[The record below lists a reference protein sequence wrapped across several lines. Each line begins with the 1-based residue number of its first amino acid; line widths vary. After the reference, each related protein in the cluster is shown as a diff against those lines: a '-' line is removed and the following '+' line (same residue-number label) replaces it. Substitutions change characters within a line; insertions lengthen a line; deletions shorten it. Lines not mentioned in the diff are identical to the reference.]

1 MVWRMGWVAGAWAGL
16 ISVPAMA
23 AEPAPPVEQPVVES
37 SPDPATVDRSDP
49 WGVSRNSPYV
59 RLEADGIGTPGV
71 WPNPSLGGEVAILA
85 GRPTLHARIAVGAMA
100 TPTFTLGDRGK
111 VGTILETS
119 DIEGCAASHHG
130 VHRVRLCAGIQAGVM
145 HLRWGGFATPGRRDL
160 PWLAVVGGG
169 SYGIALGR
177 LLDIHAG
184 IGLGT
189 PVIRPR
195 LVTRSRGAI
204 DVEQAGFVF
213 STFRLGIGF
222 RLG

>member
-1 MVWRMGWVAGAWAGL
+1 MARWMAWVAGVGVALLSG
-16 ISVPAMA
+16 PALA
-23 AEPAPPVEQPVVES
+23 AEPVASSEQAAVAS
-37 SPDPATVDRSDP
+37 SRDSSSVDRSDP
-49 WGVSRNSPYV
+49 WGVRRNSAYV
-59 RLEADGIGTPGV
+59 RLEADGVGAPGV

-85 GRPTLHARIAVGAMA
+85 GRPNLHARIGVGAMA

-111 VGTILETS
+111 VATVLEKS

-130 VHRVRLCAGIQAGVM
+130 VHRVRLCAGLQAGVM
-145 HLRWGGFATPGRRDL
+145 HLRWGGFANPGRRDL

-169 SYGIALGR
+169 SYAIALGR
-177 LLDIHAG
+177 VVDIHAG
-184 IGLGT
+184 IGLGA

-195 LVTRSRGAI
+195 LRTRSRGAV

-213 STFRLGIGF
+213 STFRLGLGF